1 MFVTGVFYD
10 ITRPWGWE
18 FCEMVNKICRRA
30 SLVSADISV
39 SLQCFV
45 KQPYKNNHI

>member
-1 MFVTGVFYD
+1 MAN
-10 ITRPWGWE
+10 E
-18 FCEMVNKICRRA
+18 ICRRA

-45 KQPYKNNHI
+45 KQPYSNSHL